1 MLENAALAVLLDSKH
16 IFFKALFL
24 CFPSKKMGLRK
35 EMLVCL
41 LV

>member
-16 IFFKALFL
+16 IFFKAF
-24 CFPSKKMGLRK
+24 FFVFSTKKMGLRK